1 MRGGAIAKR
10 PRVHDGAN
18 LRLPAE
24 LAANHEV
31 TAFGKCLPRRQA
43 RELAVERA
51 EARFGAGPEQPARAV
66 IERAGLEL
74 EIAASKQHRA
84 FGEERAAGGDI
95 DFAFVG
101 IADERQ
107 VAAGVEQRGEEIEH
121 RLEALLV
128 GLGESLAVGAAGH
141 QAQEQRIERE
151 ALASYRLLAV
161 YAVGGNLRKHL
172 ALEQRASRIEPA
184 ARLRPIGEREAG
196 EVERRALCD
205 EM

>member
-10 PRVHDGAN
+10 PRIHHGAN
-18 LRLPAE
+18 LRVAAQ

-43 RELAVERA
+43 GELAVERG
-51 EARFGAGPEQPARAV
+51 EARFGSRTEQPARAV
-66 IERAGLEL
+66 IERACLEL

-101 IADERQ
+101 IADEWQ
-107 VAAGVEQRGEEIEH
+107 VAAGVEQRGEKIKH

-141 QAQEQRIERE
+141 QAKKQRIERE
-151 ALASYRLLAV
+151 ALASYRLLTV
-161 YAVGGNLRKHL
+161 DAVGGNLRKHL
-172 ALEQRASRIEPA
+172 ALEQRASRIQP
-184 ARLRPIGEREAG
+184 
-196 EVERRALCD
+196 
-205 EM
+205 